1 MNHISFKKPAIQGY
15 GSRLRSFRTPNG
27 AFPIRGRLALSVL
40 LIFVS
45 IIFSSCNFNKP
56 EPSSLVGTWLSPY
69 GDGYVITEN
78 SITYDDG
85 EYYESEWGP
94 GGIFGWTGKIIETTG
109 SSSGYIY
116 IQYKSLE
123 EGLDSEVLGKYL
135 TIHYENLSEV
145 AVQLANPYKAASY
158 GYIDDVI
165 EPRNTRFRV
174 IRAFQ
179 SLQTKRVTNPMKKH
193 SNIPL

>member
-27 AFPIRGRLALSVL
+27 AFPIRGRLSLSVL

-56 EPSSLVGTWLSPY
+56 EPSSLVGTWLSDG

-78 SITYDDG
+78 SVTYDDG
-85 EYYESEWGP
+85 GWG
-94 GGIFGWTGKIIETTG
+94 FGWTGKIIETTG

-116 IQYKSLE
+116 IQYETVGDKKPSNY
-123 EGLDSEVLGKYL
+123 VGKF
-135 TIHYENLSEV
+135 IAVHYENLSEV
-145 AVQLANPYKAASY
+145 AVQLANPYKADGISFAETLEQAKTEFTVEN
-158 GYIDDVI
+158 GY
-165 EPRNTRFRV
+165 F
-174 IRAFQ
+174 AFHGEY
-179 SLQTKRVTNPMKKH
+179 VKK
-193 SNIPL
+193 

>member
-27 AFPIRGRLALSVL
+27 AFPIRGRLSLSVL

-56 EPSSLVGTWLSPY
+56 EDFSLVGTWLSPY
-69 GDGYVITEN
+69 GDGYIITEN
-78 SITYDDG
+78 SVTYDDG
-85 EYYESEWGP
+85 EFYESEWGP

-116 IQYKSLE
+116 IQYESLE
-123 EGLDSEVLGKYL
+123 EGLDSELLGKYL
-135 TIHYENLSEV
+135 TIHYKNLSETS
-145 AVQLANPYKAASY
+145 VQLANPYKADGISFAETLEQAKTEFTVEN
-158 GYIDDVI
+158 GYFGYHGEYV
-165 EPRNTRFRV
+165 
-174 IRAFQ
+174 
-179 SLQTKRVTNPMKKH
+179 KK
-193 SNIPL
+193 

>member
-56 EPSSLVGTWLSPY
+56 ENSSLVGTWLSPY
-69 GDGYVITEN
+69 GDGYIITEN

-85 EYYESEWGP
+85 EYYESDWGP
-94 GGIFGWTGKIIETTG
+94 GGIYGWTGKIIETTG

-116 IQYKSLE
+116 IQYESLE
-123 EGLDSEVLGKYL
+123 EGLDSEFLGKYL
-135 TIHYENLSEV
+135 TIHYKNLSETS
-145 AVQLANPYKAASY
+145 VQLANPYKEADGISFAETLEQAKTEFTVEN
-158 GYIDDVI
+158 GYFGRHGEYV
-165 EPRNTRFRV
+165 
-174 IRAFQ
+174 
-179 SLQTKRVTNPMKKH
+179 KK
-193 SNIPL
+193 

>member
-56 EPSSLVGTWLSPY
+56 EPSSLVGTWLSD

-94 GGIFGWTGKIIETTG
+94 GGIYGWTGKILEITG

-116 IQYKSLE
+116 VQYETVE
-123 EGLDSEVLGKYL
+123 EGLDSELLGKF
-135 TIHYENLSEV
+135 IAVHYENLSEV
-145 AVQLANPYKAASY
+145 AVQLANSYKADGIRYAKTLEQAKTEVTVEN
-158 GYIDDVI
+158 GYFAILCEYV
-165 EPRNTRFRV
+165 
-174 IRAFQ
+174 
-179 SLQTKRVTNPMKKH
+179 KK
-193 SNIPL
+193 

>member
-56 EPSSLVGTWLSPY
+56 EPSSDLIGRWNSAYTDAY
-69 GDGYVITEN
+69 EITEN
-78 SITYDDG
+78 SVTYDDG
-85 EYYESEWGP
+85 EFYESDWGP
-94 GGIFGWTGKIIETTG
+94 GGIFGWTGKILEITG

-116 IQYKSLE
+116 IQYESLE
-123 EGLDSEVLGKYL
+123 KGLDSELLGKYL

-145 AVQLANPYKAASY
+145 AVQLANPYKEDGIIFAETLEQAKTEFTVEN
-158 GYIDDVI
+158 GY
-165 EPRNTRFRV
+165 F
-174 IRAFQ
+174 AFHGEY
-179 SLQTKRVTNPMKKH
+179 VKK
-193 SNIPL
+193 

>member
-27 AFPIRGRLALSVL
+27 AFPIRGRLSLSVL

-56 EPSSLVGTWLSPY
+56 EDFSLVGTWLSPY

-85 EYYESEWGP
+85 EYYESKWGP
-94 GGIFGWTGKIIETTG
+94 GGIFGWTGKILETTG

-116 IQYKSLE
+116 VQYESLE
-123 EGLDSEVLGKYL
+123 EGNPSNYVGKFIA
-135 TIHYENLSEV
+135 IHYENLSEV
-145 AVQLANPYKAASY
+145 AVQLANPYKEDETSFAETTLEQAKIKFTVEN
-158 GYIDDVI
+158 GYFGEHGEYV
-165 EPRNTRFRV
+165 
-174 IRAFQ
+174 
-179 SLQTKRVTNPMKKH
+179 KK
-193 SNIPL
+193 

>member
-27 AFPIRGRLALSVL
+27 AFPIRGRLSLSVL

-85 EYYESEWGP
+85 EYKESEWGT
-94 GGIFGWTGKIIETTG
+94 GGIYGWTGKIIETTG

-116 IQYKSLE
+116 VQYETVE
-123 EGLDSEVLGKYL
+123 EGLDSELLGKYL

-145 AVQLANPYKAASY
+145 AVQLANPYKADGIIFAETLEQAKTEFTVEN
-158 GYIDDVI
+158 GY
-165 EPRNTRFRV
+165 F
-174 IRAFQ
+174 AFHGEY
-179 SLQTKRVTNPMKKH
+179 VKK
-193 SNIPL
+193 

>member
-78 SITYDDG
+78 SLTYDDRG
-85 EYYESEWGP
+85 WGY
-94 GGIFGWTGKIIETTG
+94 GWSGKILEITG

-116 IQYKSLE
+116 IQYESLE
-123 EGLDSEVLGKYL
+123 EGLDSEFLGKYL

-145 AVQLANPYKAASY
+145 AVQLANPYKADGIIFAETLEQAKTEFTVEN
-158 GYIDDVI
+158 GY
-165 EPRNTRFRV
+165 F
-174 IRAFQ
+174 AFHGEY
-179 SLQTKRVTNPMKKH
+179 VKK
-193 SNIPL
+193 

>member
-56 EPSSLVGTWLSPY
+56 EDFSLVGTWLSPY
-69 GDGYVITEN
+69 GDGYIITETTV
-78 SITYDDG
+78 TYDDG
-85 EYYESEWGP
+85 GWGL
-94 GGIFGWTGKIIETTG
+94 GWTGKIIEITG

-116 IQYKSLE
+116 IQYESLE

-145 AVQLANPYKAASY
+145 AVQLANPYKADGISFAETLEQAKTEFTVEN
-158 GYIDDVI
+158 GYFGYHGEYV
-165 EPRNTRFRV
+165 
-174 IRAFQ
+174 
-179 SLQTKRVTNPMKKH
+179 KK
-193 SNIPL
+193 